1 LWWYA
6 TGQLSELLEGQPT
19 IGSAEQNE
27 NPIHSVES
35 LKLPCPFFHW
45 KIGLEAPVADLISYG
60 FWVFCTEI
68 LANSRLTS
76 NRLIHLKLALF

>member
-1 LWWYA
+1 MLMGVVVDA

-35 LKLPCPFFHW
+35 LKLPCPFSHFLRILGFLHRNLSEF
-45 KIGLEAPVADLISYG
+45 KID
-60 FWVFCTEI
+60 
-68 LANSRLTS
+68 
-76 NRLIHLKLALF
+76 K